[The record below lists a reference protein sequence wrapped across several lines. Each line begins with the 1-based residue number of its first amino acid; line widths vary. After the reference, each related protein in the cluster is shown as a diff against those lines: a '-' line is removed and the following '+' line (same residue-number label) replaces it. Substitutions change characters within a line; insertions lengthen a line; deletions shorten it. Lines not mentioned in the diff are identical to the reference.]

1 MPRPNCVLRGLG
13 LRGSA
18 TVLIP
23 AFVALPIAVQTVAA
37 AEATPVEASIEQ
49 RVQALV
55 PSLEDYIA
63 TNMKSFDVRGLAI
76 GIVAGDKLI
85 YAKGFG
91 VRGEGGAPVDTRT
104 IFQIGRRQRRFF
116 PRRWRS
122 PSTEAN
128 FIGTTASLTSTRTS
142 RSATH
147 GSRGSFA
154 FSTWPRSAPGCRPM
168 PTTVSAFW
176 VSIGR
181 LSFAPCENGAW
192 P

>member
-13 LRGSA
+13 LRGWA

-63 TNMKSFDVRGLAI
+63 TNMKSFDVPGLAI

-104 IFQIGRRQRRFF
+104 IFQIG
-116 PRRWRS
+116 
-122 PSTEAN
+122 STTKA
-128 FIGTTASLTSTRTS
+128 FL
-142 RSATH
+142 SATMAIAVD
-147 GSRGSFA
+147 RGKLHWDDRVVDLVFGQS
-154 FSTWPRSAPGCRPM
+154 GCQRLD
-168 PTTVSAFW
+168 TADSLFNRVARDLVS
-176 VSIGR
+176 
-181 LSFAPCENGAW
+181 
-192 P
+192 